1 VSLPSRLRVAIIQF
15 PGSNCDDDALH
26 VLGKVMGTDASFVW
40 HKDGS
45 LPDATDV
52 VVVPGGFSYGD
63 YLRSGAIAAQSPI
76 MDSVRTF
83 AGVGKPVLGICNGF
97 QVLCESGLL
106 PGALARNA
114 TLKFECRDVFV
125 RVEGMPTPFSS
136 AIPAGRVLRMP
147 IAHADG
153 RYFHENVAALESA
166 SQVVFRYS
174 DHAGGVTAES
184 NPNGSLGGIAGVCNA
199 RGNVVGLMPHPERAS
214 ESILGGVDGRQL
226 FESLLMSFEKKAGG
240 KQ

>member
-1 VSLPSRLRVAIIQF
+1 MSSPSRLRVAIIQF

-26 VLGKVMGTDASFVW
+26 VLDKVMGMAAFFVW

-45 LPDATDV
+45 LPDATDM

-83 AGVGKPVLGICNGF
+83 AGSGKPVLGICNGF

-153 RYFHENVAALESA
+153 RYFHDNVASLESA
-166 SQVVFRYS
+166 SQVVFRYC
-174 DHAGGVTAES
+174 DHAGGVTPEA

-199 RGNVVGLMPHPERAS
+199 SGNVVGLMPHPERAS